1 MADRL
6 GNQVWRESNLMQL
19 KMINNFHPLAGDW
32 AYASIQSNFQAAIQ
46 RCPAVL
52 ADRDPE
58 DLHQMRVSLRRLR
71 TAVEVFSPVIQLP
84 PELRDRPI
92 ATIAKTLGQVR
103 DLDVLQ
109 AWFRDY
115 EKQNQPPQS
124 ELKTLARLHQ
134 HLVKR
139 RRKAMGAVEQLL
151 HSPRYETFVAALEG
165 WLQSPSY
172 RAASQLP
179 VAMLLPDLMLPLI
192 SQALL
197 HPGWLVATEIVEGKA
212 LPQAD
217 LSPQALAKL
226 LRHQGA
232 ELHDLRKQSKRLRY
246 QAELLQD
253 CLGEAYGDRLRQF
266 KAIQAVLG
274 AFQDE
279 VVLTQV
285 LQQELGQ
292 HWTDKLPN
300 LKQCFQDQHQAQW
313 HQWQILQHQYLD
325 PAFRRELRQQI
336 ADQF

>member
-1 MADRL
+1 M
-6 GNQVWRESNLMQL
+6 
-19 KMINNFHPLAGDW
+19 K
-32 AYASIQSNFQAAIQ
+32 
-46 RCPAVL
+46 
-52 ADRDPE
+52 
-58 DLHQMRVSLRRLR
+58 
-71 TAVEVFSPVIQLP
+71 
-84 PELRDRPI
+84 
-92 ATIAKTLGQVR
+92 
-103 DLDVLQ
+103 
-109 AWFRDY
+109 
-115 EKQNQPPQS
+115 
-124 ELKTLARLHQ
+124 
-134 HLVKR
+134 
-139 RRKAMGAVEQLL
+139 
-151 HSPRYETFVAALEG
+151 TFVAALEG

-313 HQWQILQHQYLD
+313 HQWQMLQHQYLD